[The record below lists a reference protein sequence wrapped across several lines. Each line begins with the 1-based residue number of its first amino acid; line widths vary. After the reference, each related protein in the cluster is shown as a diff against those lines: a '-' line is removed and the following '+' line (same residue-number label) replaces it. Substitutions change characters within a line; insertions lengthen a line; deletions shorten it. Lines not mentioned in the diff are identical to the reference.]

1 MSRTWSRVLE
11 WWCASPLLRLIVLVA
26 IVVALAMLAGC
37 VSAPPPRTQ
46 VLTVERKFYVPV
58 DPALTAPCAIAGKQD
73 VTLPD
78 TAQLVLG
85 GMTAPAAYWFAQF
98 AQAAGVAKLRKT
110 SLEKCN
116 ADKAA
121 IRAIQGTPTH
131 NGEGQ

>member
-46 VLTVERKFYVPV
+46 VLTVERKVYVPV
-58 DPALTAPCAIAGKQD
+58 DPALTAPCAIAKKQD

-85 GMTAPAAYWFAQF
+85 GMNAQAAYWFAQF
-98 AQAAGVAKLRKT
+98 AQAAGVAKLRGT
-110 SLEKCN
+110 SLQKCN

-121 IRAIQGTPTH
+121 IRAIQGTPVPK
-131 NGEGQ
+131 